1 MSMLVDA
8 NWPLAPPKAAVLG
21 AATVSCWR
29 IALDAV
35 DRQRGNRLAE
45 LLAEAERQRAAR
57 FLRPADRRS
66 YIAAHAGLRLLLAAA
81 LGRREQDLRFSNG
94 ATGKPML
101 ADGALEFNLSHSA
114 GIVLIALARRL
125 AVGVDV
131 ERLRLVPG
139 REAIVRRYLHPGERA
154 DLAALP
160 PAPAQTAFFRCWT
173 RKEAVAKALGL
184 GLGLPLERYRV
195 SCRPGVPAA
204 LLEAQDLEPPP
215 ELWSI
220 HDLTPSADHVGALA
234 VPAPSIGL
242 LRHTLDWPD

>member
-1 MSMLVDA
+1 MLIEAD
-8 NWPLAPPKAAVLG
+8 WPLALPERAMPR

-29 IALDAV
+29 LPVDAV
-35 DRQRGNRLAE
+35 DRQRENRLAA

-57 FLRPADRRS
+57 FLWPADRRS

-81 LGRREQDLRFSNG
+81 LGRRGQGLRFSTG

-101 ADGALEFNLSHSA
+101 ADGALEFNLSRSG

-139 REAIVRRYLHPGERA
+139 RDAIVRRYLHPGERA

-195 SCRPGVPAA
+195 SCRPDVPAA
-204 LLEAQDLEPPP
+204 LLEAEGIEPPAG
-215 ELWSI
+215 LWSI
-220 HDLTPSADHVGALA
+220 HDLTPGADHVGALA
-234 VPAPSIGL
+234 VPAPSTTV